1 MSPILDLQRRHSTT
15 FRLRIGEKVAT
26 SNGKT
31 KPVRLTDS
39 IRVTSVTPEIV
50 DAFVAQYGGERTAW
64 EGQWEAKLP
73 ITQLPIL
80 LLPGQSITAW
90 WEHWAG
96 ATCQRRC
103 DGYEMTTGEP
113 CVCPDDPDA
122 RMADRHSCKPTTRL
136 SVICPEVEVLG
147 AGMLVTH
154 GKIAAEELPSSVMVA
169 EAALSRGIY
178 VPAKLVI
185 EEVVGP
191 GKRFVVPRIYPPRAS
206 FAQLQSGQVTQA
218 IGPAPAPAIDRP
230 QVPALAAPSASP
242 DEGPGEATPPAPP
255 NHVEAVRAMLDQ
267 VPEEWVDEVKAAWKA
282 AGLGNIKGLSGP
294 DAERAS
300 ELIAEVLER
309 AERRDDILAMLRG
322 RDDEE
327 VQRIMER
334 IGGPIT
340 GTEEEENV
348 VREMTT

>member
-1 MSPILDLQRRHSTT
+1 MERGVTTDQRLCVNARRVGGVILVSPILDLQRRHSTT
-15 FRLRIGEKVAT
+15 FRIRIGEKVAT

-39 IRVTSVTPEIV
+39 IRVTAVTPEIV
-50 DAFVAQYGGERTAW
+50 DAFVAQYGGERRPW
-64 EGQWEAKLP
+64 EGQYEAKLP

-90 WEHWAG
+90 WEQWAG

-113 CVCPDDPDA
+113 CVCPNDPDA
-122 RMADRHSCKPTTRL
+122 RMADKHACKPTTRL

-206 FAQLQSGQVTQA
+206 FAQLQSGQVEQPA
-218 IGPAPAPAIDRP
+218 IGQAPTPSIDRP
-230 QVPALAAPSASP
+230 TVPALAAPSQPP
-242 DEGPGEATPPAPP
+242 DEGSGVPSPPAPP
-255 NHVEAVRAMLDQ
+255 TSNQHAAMVLKMLDELTDEQKAAVRPAWKDRGIRYTTDPEFGPADVEA
-267 VPEEWVDEVKAAWKA
+267 
-282 AGLGNIKGLSGP
+282 
-294 DAERAS
+294 AS
-300 ELIAEVLER
+300 ELLMPYLEQAEQET
-309 AERRDDILAMLRG
+309 RG
-322 RDDEE
+322 
-327 VQRIMER
+327 
-334 IGGPIT
+334 
-340 GTEEEENV
+340 
-348 VREMTT
+348 